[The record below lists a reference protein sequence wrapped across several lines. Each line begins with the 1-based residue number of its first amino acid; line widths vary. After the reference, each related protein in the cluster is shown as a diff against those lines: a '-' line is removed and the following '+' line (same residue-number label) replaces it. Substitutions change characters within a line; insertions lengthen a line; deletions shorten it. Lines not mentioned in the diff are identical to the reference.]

1 MIIVNIDHPHNFHD
15 DDQDYYKLH
24 KPSPPRLKLPP
35 GQKLLRTIKDVKAQ
49 AQECKLKSIR
59 KVLNL
64 KELLN

>member
-1 MIIVNIDHPHNFHD
+1 MIIVIIMIIDHHD

-35 GQKLLRTIKDVKAQ
+35 GQKLLRTIRDIKAQ
-49 AQECKLKSIR
+49 AHECKLKSIW
-59 KVLNL
+59 KFLNF